1 MNELFLFSILLFIL
15 LTNHVGLAKK
25 HISQFQTFH
34 KIVVLKDFFKIHR
47 KTPVLET
54 SLKKRL

>member
-25 HISQFQTFH
+25 HSSQFQTFH
-34 KIVVLKDFFKIHR
+34 KIVVLKDFSKFTGKHLCW
-47 KTPVLET
+47 KPH
-54 SLKKRL
+54 